1 MTFLSS
7 DSSTERLST
16 TAKTII
22 QVLLNGGLRL
32 AKWLFNDKSFLGAL
46 PYLEVFWKISENQ
59 VQIEK
64 VLGILW
70 NFETD
75 LLSIKPINKVLKY

>member
-22 QVLLNGGLRL
+22 QVLLNVGLRL
-32 AKWLFNDKSFLGAL
+32 AKWLFNDKSFFGAL
-46 PYLEVFWKISENQ
+46 PYSEVF
-59 VQIEK
+59 
-64 VLGILW
+64 
-70 NFETD
+70 
-75 LLSIKPINKVLKY
+75 